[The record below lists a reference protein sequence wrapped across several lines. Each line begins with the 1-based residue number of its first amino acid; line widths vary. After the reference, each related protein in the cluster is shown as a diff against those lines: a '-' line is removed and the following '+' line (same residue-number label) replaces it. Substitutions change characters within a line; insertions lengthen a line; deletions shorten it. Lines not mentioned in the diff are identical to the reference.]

1 MKAKNKRSFK
11 PGPVGLVAAEWI
23 GFCELFTRLG
33 YALFSTVLTLL
44 NASGN
49 PLSSPR
55 GEILLEPN
63 TATCMYLISVI
74 FPWVVHLPQLD
85 DY

>member
-49 PLSSPR
+49 PFS
-55 GEILLEPN
+55 
-63 TATCMYLISVI
+63 
-74 FPWVVHLPQLD
+74 
-85 DY
+85 